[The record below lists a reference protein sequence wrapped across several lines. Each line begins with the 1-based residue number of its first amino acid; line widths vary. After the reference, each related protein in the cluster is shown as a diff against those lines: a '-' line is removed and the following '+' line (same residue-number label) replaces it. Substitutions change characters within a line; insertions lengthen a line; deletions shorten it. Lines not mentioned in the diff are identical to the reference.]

1 MATLSIAGDLLRAL
15 FTKPC
20 GKSQVSKQ
28 GNDLAD
34 RNNKRDW
41 TIRRGMPKCARENA
55 CHFPRRAYGVSPR
68 DYQTMGPRKLV
79 TSDEGLRY
87 SPASCESMG
96 ISAGVGSAFQIKLM
110 LGPNSKL
117 SRWVCASPSWV
128 NSANASGFFD
138 RNILLVNLQIG
149 NINGCGDLLRD
160 KCTKPFE
167 KSRVSRQGND
177 LADRNNHLDWTIRSV
192 YPKCAMIAY
201 GSAFRDRKLMGLR
214 KSSASNEGLRYDP
227 ASCESMGTQPC
238 LFQLRIC
245 CKHFFHRVKH
255 QQTITLSKDSILS
268 FSKTLTSPLSHYSKR
283 ELKENR
289 VSQYE
294 TKT

>member
-1 MATLSIAGDLLRAL
+1 MATLSIAGTSLELFLRRLLGNQKCQSRVMTSPTVK
-15 FTKPC
+15 TKEIGQSAGVCLSASRP
-20 GKSQVSKQ
+20 
-28 GNDLAD
+28 
-34 RNNKRDW
+34 
-41 TIRRGMPKCARENA
+41 
-55 CHFPRRAYGVSPR
+55 AYGVSPR

-117 SRWVCASPSWV
+117 PRWVCASPSWA
-128 NSANASGFFD
+128 NSANASGLD
-138 RNILLVNLQIG
+138 RMNLLVNLQIG
-149 NINGCGDLLRD
+149 NINGCGKFLRD
-160 KCTKPFE
+160 KCTKPFG
-167 KSRVSRQGND
+167 KPKVSKQGND

-192 YPKCAMIAY
+192 YPKCAMRAY
-201 GSAFRDRKLMGLR
+201 GSVFRDRKLMGLR

-227 ASCESMGTQPC
+227 ALCESMGIQPC

-255 QQTITLSKDSILS
+255 QQTT
-268 FSKTLTSPLSHYSKR
+268 FSKYFNTISKTSTSPPRHNSKR
-283 ELKENR
+283 NLK
-289 VSQYE
+289 
-294 TKT
+294 KTG